1 MQAFITSVRY
11 LCTIY
16 YMKPFHFTTVVINL
30 HILIYIYKLNVKIFL
45 LVPTTPSSYL
55 NFLSIHVTHCILY
68 IIMFVLLC
76 SNVYTYTHMYIMYM
90 YIYAYDKNVIL
101 RTYTNI
107 IYITLSRHTC
117 VNIFMS
123 IPFFHASTLSLF
135 FIFL

>member
-1 MQAFITSVRY
+1 MYNILY
-11 LCTIY
+11 ETISFHDSSY
-16 YMKPFHFTTVVINL
+16 KPTYFN
-30 HILIYIYKLNVKIFL
+30 IYIYKLNVKIFL

-68 IIMFVLLC
+68 IIILLC
-76 SNVYTYTHMYIMYM
+76 SNVGIYTYT
-90 YIYAYDKNVIL
+90 YDKNVIL

-135 FIFL
+135 FLFFL